1 MKVNYQKIME
11 NTIAKNVSNG
21 IRPKLL
27 LHCCCA
33 PCSSA
38 VLERLNEFFDITLY
52 FYNPNIYPESE
63 YTFRLDELKRL
74 IGEMPLQQMTVVEP
88 GYDNDEFER
97 IVKGMEDIPEGGARC
112 MACYRLRLDKSV
124 SYASENGF
132 DYVTTTLSVS
142 PHKNATW
149 LNEIGEELG
158 RKHGIEY
165 LVSDFK
171 KQEGYKRSCTLSAE
185 YNLYRQNYCG
195 CVYSKKQAEQREKS
209 IV

>member
-1 MKVNYQKIME
+1 MKVNYQKIMDNIIE
-11 NTIAKNVSNG
+11 KNVSNG

-63 YTFRLDELKRL
+63 YAFRLDELKRL
-74 IGEMPLQQMTVVEP
+74 IGEMPLQSMNVVEP
-88 GYDNDEFER
+88 AYDNDEFEKTVR
-97 IVKGMEDIPEGGARC
+97 GMEDLPEGGARC
-112 MACYRLRLDKSV
+112 LACYRLRLDKSV

-142 PHKNATW
+142 PHKNAGW

-158 RKHGIEY
+158 EKYGVKY

-195 CVYSKKQAEQREKS
+195 CIYSKKMAEEKS
-209 IV
+209 MV

>member
-1 MKVNYQKIME
+1 MKVNYQKIM
-11 NTIAKNVSNG
+11 NDIIAKNVAEG

-38 VLERLNEFFDITLY
+38 VLERLNDFFDITLY

-63 YTFRLDELKRL
+63 YTFRMDELKRL
-74 IGEMPLQQMTVVEP
+74 ISEMPVQRMDVVEP
-88 GYDNDEFER
+88 EYDNDKFES
-97 IVKGMEDIPEGGARC
+97 IAKGLEDIPEGGSRC
-112 MACYRLRLDKSV
+112 LACYRLRLDKSI
-124 SYASENGF
+124 SYAAENGF

-142 PHKNATW
+142 PHKNAGW

-158 RKHGIEY
+158 KKYGIKY

-195 CVYSKKQAEQREKS
+195 CIYSKKSALKKS
-209 IV
+209 MV